1 MAPRRPRRTPAWRDL
16 LAQFSSPIILIL
28 VAATVLAMALGDLLD
43 GVIILVIVLASGL
56 LGFWQSRRA
65 GDAVA
70 RLMSQVE
77 VLVAIVRD
85 GAALRVS
92 VDEVRVGDIVLLS
105 AGGVVPAD
113 ARLLE
118 AASLLVDE
126 SALTGESFPVEKD
139 PAAVS
144 APGAPV
150 SQRRDRVFLGT
161 HVLSGSGRALVEAVG
176 AGTLYGGVS
185 RSLASRVRPT
195 SFEAGTTRFGLLLVW
210 VMVVVTA
217 FVFVVNVVLGR
228 EFVEALL
235 FSLALAVGITPQ
247 MLPAILAVS
256 LASGARR
263 MARRKVVVKRLDAI
277 EDLGAL
283 TIVCTDKTGTLT
295 AGAARLDRALDA
307 AGAESD
313 RVLALAALN
322 AGLQRGFPNPL
333 DEAVLARRRP
343 PDGARASGEVPYDFA
358 RRMLS
363 VACEVDGAPALV
375 TKGAFDPVLAACAT
389 IAGPEGER
397 PIEDGRAALRA
408 RFEALSAQGYRV
420 LGVATRPLPAGS
432 GSGPGPEAETGLRF
446 EGMLAFHDPAKDGV
460 PEAIEQL
467 RALGIDV
474 AMITGDNRLAAAA
487 IASSVGIPAGDV
499 VIGSEIAG
507 LADTALAVR
516 VAQARVFAEVEPA
529 HKARIVSA
537 LRRSGQSVGYLGDG
551 INDSPALH
559 AADVGIS
566 VDTAVDVAREA
577 AAVVLL
583 DKSLAVVADGVRLGR
598 QTFANTLKYIRVT
611 VSASFGNMVSMA
623 AASLFLPFLPLLPR
637 QLLVL
642 NFLTDIPAMSVAGDR
657 VDDELTARP
666 GRWEVRSIARFM
678 VVFGLVSSVFDGV
691 AFAILALGFHAG
703 DALFRSGWFV
713 ESTLSEL
720 VALLSLRSALP
731 IWRTRPG
738 TGMLVASG
746 VVAAVVLAILYTPLA
761 DPLGLVAVPG
771 PVLAAMIGVTALY
784 LVANEA
790 MKRRFIVRR

>member
-1 MAPRRPRRTPAWRDL
+1 MRRPAPSAFRQL
-16 LAQFSSPIILIL
+16 LGEFASPIILIL
-28 VAATVLAMALGDLLD
+28 VAATILSMLLGDLLD
-43 GVIILVIVLASGL
+43 GIIILVIVLASGL

-70 RLMSQVE
+70 RLMSQVQ
-77 VLVAIVRD
+77 VLVTVVRD
-85 GAALRVS
+85 GAERRVP
-92 VDEVRVGDIVLLS
+92 VGEVRVGDTVLLS

-113 ARLLE
+113 CRLTE
-118 AASLLVDE
+118 ATSLLVDE

-139 PAAVS
+139 PAAAS
-144 APGAPV
+144 APDAPV
-150 SQRRDRVFLGT
+150 ARRLDRVFLGT
-161 HVLSGSGRALVEAVG
+161 HVVSGTGRAVAEAVG
-176 AGTLYGGVS
+176 EATLYGGVS
-185 RSLASRVRPT
+185 RSLASRAKPT
-195 SFEAGTTRFGLLLVW
+195 AFEAGTTRFGLLLVW
-210 VMVVVTA
+210 VMVAVTA
-217 FVFVVNVVLGR
+217 FVFVVNVLLGR
-228 EFVEALL
+228 PFIEALL

-263 MARRKVVVKRLDAI
+263 MAARKVVVKRLDAI
-277 EDLGAL
+277 EDLGSL

-295 AGAARLDRALDA
+295 AGAARLDEALDP
-307 AGAESD
+307 AGAPNE

-322 AGLQRGFPNPL
+322 AGLQRGFANPL

-343 PDGARASGEVPYDFA
+343 GPGAAALGEVPYDFA

-363 VACEVDGAPALV
+363 VACDVDGAPALV
-375 TKGAFDPVLAACAT
+375 TKGAFDAVLGVCAT
-389 IAGPEGER
+389 IAAPGGDVTVATGGEG
-397 PIEDGRAALRA
+397 LRRVFA
-408 RFEALSAQGYRV
+408 ALSAKGFRV
-420 LGVATRPLPAGS
+420 LGVATRPLPPGAECDRGLEAGM
-432 GSGPGPEAETGLRF
+432 RF
-446 EGMLAFHDPAKDGV
+446 EGMLAFHDPAKEGV

-467 RALGIDV
+467 RGLGIDV

-487 IASSVGIPAGDV
+487 IAASVGIPAEDV
-499 VIGSEIAG
+499 VVGADVVG
-507 LADTALAVR
+507 LSDTALALR
-516 VAQARVFAEVEPA
+516 VARARVFAEVEPA
-529 HKARIVSA
+529 HKARIVTA

-566 VDTAVDVAREA
+566 VDSAVDVAREA

-611 VSASFGNMVSMA
+611 VSASFGNMISMA

-642 NFLTDIPAMSVAGDR
+642 NFLTDIPAMTIAGDR
-657 VDDELTARP
+657 VDDELTSRP
-666 GRWEVRSIARFM
+666 GHWDVGAIARFM
-678 VVFGLVSSVFDGV
+678 VVFGVISSFFDGAV
-691 AFAILALGFHAG
+691 FLILELGFRAG
-703 DALFRSGWFV
+703 DSLFRSGWFV

-738 TGMLVASG
+738 RGLLVSSA
-746 VVAAVVLAILYTPLA
+746 VVAGVVLAIPYTPLA
-761 DPLGLVAVPG
+761 DPLGLVPVPG
-771 PVLAAMIGVTALY
+771 PVLAAMIGVTAAY
-784 LVANEA
+784 LVVNEA
-790 MKRRFIVRR
+790 LKRRFIVHP